1 MSSIYCLLFVLVITL
16 VFSHF
21 IDIPNMKEGFDSLPG
36 INMAAE
42 EPVDLLLQPAAAPG
56 TSPSSNSP
64 SSNSPSSNSPSS
76 NSPSPSTDT
85 NVPPGYGIP
94 VKASPK
100 ESFQT
105 RTRENTKHTIRQ
117 KPSNNGIIDHIFT
130 DKKSDF
136 SLKQF

>member
-1 MSSIYCLLFVLVITL
+1 MSNKMSSIYCLLFVLVITL

-36 INMAAE
+36 INMATE
-42 EPVDLLLQPAAAPG
+42 EPVDILLQPAAAPG

-64 SSNSPSSNSPSS
+64 SSNSPS
-76 NSPSPSTDT
+76 PSTDT
-85 NVPPGYGIP
+85 NVPSGYGIP

>member
-1 MSSIYCLLFVLVITL
+1 MSNKMSSIYCLLFVLVITL

-36 INMAAE
+36 INMTAE
-42 EPVDLLLQPAAAPG
+42 EPVDVLLQQAAAPG
-56 TSPSSNSP
+56 T
-64 SSNSPSSNSPSS
+64 SPSSNSPSS

-105 RTRENTKHTIRQ
+105 RTSENTKHTTHMIRQ

>member
-1 MSSIYCLLFVLVITL
+1 MSNKMSSIYCLLFVLVITL

-21 IDIPNMKEGFDSLPG
+21 VDIPNMKEGFDSLPG
-36 INMAAE
+36 INMSAE
-42 EPVDLLLQPAAAPG
+42 EPVDVLLQPAAAPG
-56 TSPSSNSP
+56 T
-64 SSNSPSSNSPSS
+64 SPSSNSPSS

-105 RTRENTKHTIRQ
+105 RTRENTKHTNRQ

>member
-36 INMAAE
+36 INMATE
-42 EPVDLLLQPAAAPG
+42 EPVDILLQPAAAPG
-56 TSPSSNSP
+56 T
-64 SSNSPSSNSPSS
+64 SPSSNSPSS

-105 RTRENTKHTIRQ
+105 RTSENTKHTVRQ

>member
-1 MSSIYCLLFVLVITL
+1 MSNKMSSIYCLLFVLVITL

-36 INMAAE
+36 INMATE
-42 EPVDLLLQPAAAPG
+42 EPVDILLQPAAAPG
-56 TSPSSNSP
+56 T
-64 SSNSPSSNSPSS
+64 SPSSNSPSS

>member
-1 MSSIYCLLFVLVITL
+1 MSNKMSSIYCLLFVLVITL

-56 TSPSSNSP
+56 T
-64 SSNSPSSNSPSS
+64 SPSSNSPSS

>member
-1 MSSIYCLLFVLVITL
+1 MSNKMSSIYCLLFVLVITL

-36 INMAAE
+36 INMTAE
-42 EPVDLLLQPAAAPG
+42 EPVDVLLQPAAAPG
-56 TSPSSNSP
+56 T
-64 SSNSPSSNSPSS
+64 SPSS

-105 RTRENTKHTIRQ
+105 RTRENTKHTNHMIRQ

>member
-1 MSSIYCLLFVLVITL
+1 MSNKMSSIYCLLFVLVITL

-36 INMAAE
+36 INMTAE
-42 EPVDLLLQPAAAPG
+42 EPVDVLLQPAAAPG
-56 TSPSSNSP
+56 T
-64 SSNSPSSNSPSS
+64 SPSSNSPSS

-105 RTRENTKHTIRQ
+105 RTRENTKHTNHMIRQ